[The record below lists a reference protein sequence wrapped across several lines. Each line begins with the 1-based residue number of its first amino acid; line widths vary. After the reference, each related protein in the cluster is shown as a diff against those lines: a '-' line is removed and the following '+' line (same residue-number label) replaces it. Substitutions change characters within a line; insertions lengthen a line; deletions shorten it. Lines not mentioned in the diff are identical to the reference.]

1 MIPVFYQKGVIMQT
15 YRIGIVG
22 CGGISSHRADD
33 SPLFGSN
40 PWSHARAYAEIPACR
55 VVAVSDV
62 VKESTDRFT
71 KTWGDVW
78 DDVHTYTD
86 HREMLANEKLDIV
99 SVATPDNKH
108 ADIVV
113 DVANAGVK
121 GMFCEKPLATKI
133 YDADR
138 MIKAIEDNH
147 VVVNVDHTR
156 RWNPMFHEARNL
168 IRDGKIGTLHTIVAT
183 LGGPRAM
190 MFRNGTHV
198 VDMICF
204 MVESTPLS
212 VFAELEDGYAD
223 YWEYKGDGG
232 YDPKTEPA
240 VSGYVHF
247 ENGVRAFYNCDKRIP
262 SMSDWE
268 LTGSTGRITVND
280 TRCES
285 KENGLSARLIQ
296 PPFYRYTGME
306 CAIREIIRCIGTG
319 EKTTSDAREAL
330 KTVEIMLGMLE
341 SQRRGNIKVTLP
353 LERL

>member
-1 MIPVFYQKGVIMQT
+1 MMKT

-22 CGGISSHRADD
+22 CGGISSQRADD

-40 PWSHARAYAEIPACR
+40 PWSHAKAYAEIPECQ
-55 VVAVSDV
+55 VVAVSDI
-62 VKESTDRFT
+62 VKESTERFVN
-71 KTWGDVW
+71 TWGDVW
-78 DDVHTYTD
+78 KGVNTYAD
-86 HREMLANEKLDIV
+86 HKEMLTQEKLDIV

-108 ADIVV
+108 ADILI

-121 GMFCEKPLATKI
+121 GIFCEKPLATKI
-133 YDADR
+133 QDADR
-138 MIKAIEDNH
+138 MIKAIEENH
-147 VVVNVDHTR
+147 VVINVDHTR
-156 RWNPMFHEARNL
+156 RWNPIFHEARNL
-168 IRDGKIGTLHTIVAT
+168 IRNGKIGNLHTIFAT

-190 MFRNGTHV
+190 MFRNGTHI

-204 MVESTPLS
+204 MAESMPAY
-212 VFAELEDGYAD
+212 VFAELEDGYSD

-240 VSGYVHF
+240 VSGYIHF

-262 SMSDWE
+262 AMSDWE
-268 LTGSTGRITVND
+268 LTGSTGRIIVND
-280 TRCES
+280 TRCELWTQS
-285 KENGLSARLIQ
+285 KENGLSKRLIH

-319 EKTTSDAREAL
+319 EKTTSDARESI

-341 SQRRGNIKVTLP
+341 SQRRGNTKVKLP
-353 LERL
+353 LERS